1 MSDPPAFCAR
11 CGQRC
16 HAPRWHSEYRTN
28 GPRAEWQG
36 RWQASPLDHGDG
48 GVEDGRLYVYA
59 VCQPSCRANAAVTR
73 YEAARLEIASALE
86 ELQVAVVDAQQEV
99 GEAWAQLDR

>member
-1 MSDPPAFCAR
+1 MAEQPGTCVR

-16 HAPRWHSEYRTN
+16 HAPRWHSEYRTT
-28 GPRAEWQG
+28 GPRAEWG
-36 RWQASPLDHGDG
+36 NRYQASPWNAED
-48 GVEDGRLYVYA
+48 GVEDGGRLYIWA

-73 YEAARLEIASALE
+73 YEAARIEIAAALE
-86 ELQVAVVDAQQEV
+86 ELQRAVCDALQEV